1 MMFKYFISACVLMI
15 GVNLVFASNESPTIP
30 LSIDDVKTQLIN
42 KNLIRII
49 QYNTEVEP
57 KLVIERLARPR
68 LKVIEKL
75 VIKKVKVG
83 DRNIDFEDTA
93 GVFVESINVIKNN
106 IKFSVYF
113 VFSGKGGGA
122 IDFVCTV
129 KVNNVQAS
137 DGGNIINQCG
147 TNITIGAS
155 GDTIALAS

>member
-1 MMFKYFISACVLMI
+1 MFKYFISACVLMI

-93 GVFVESINVIKNN
+93 GVFVESIKVIKND

-122 IDFVCTV
+122 IDFDCIV
-129 KVNNVQAS
+129 KVNNDKFS
-137 DGGNIINQCG
+137 KPKC
-147 TNITIGAS
+147 TETEPK
-155 GDTIALAS
+155 

>member
-1 MMFKYFISACVLMI
+1 MVKYIISICALII
-15 GVNLVFASNESPTIP
+15 GINVVFASNEKPTIP

-42 KNLIRII
+42 KKLIRII

-75 VIKKVKVG
+75 VVKKVKVG
-83 DRNIDFEDTA
+83 DRNINFEDSA
-93 GVFVESINVIKNN
+93 GIFVESIKVIENN

-122 IDFVCTV
+122 IDFDCTV
-129 KVNNVQAS
+129 KVNDDKFS
-137 DGGNIINQCG
+137 KPKC
-147 TNITIGAS
+147 TETEPK
-155 GDTIALAS
+155 